1 LGDKQGIAGCLRGL
15 AVEIKPL
22 DNAARLCE
30 AAQALLDKISA
41 PLAPAG
47 RAEWKRDE
55 DLARPKLGEA
65 TFDAT

>member
-1 LGDKQGIAGCLRGL
+1 M
-15 AVEIKPL
+15 EIKPL

-30 AAQALLDKISA
+30 VAQALLDMIGA

-65 TFDAT
+65 TFDAA